1 MKKHFSR
8 VLILSR
14 VVIVSLLA
22 SNVLLTACGQSGNLV
37 QPKKTFDSPS

>member
-22 SNVLLTACGQSGNLV
+22 GTVLLSACGQAGNLV
-37 QPKKTFDSPS
+37 HPKKTFDSPS